1 LLHVQGM
8 EKNRSREEN
17 EQKKFQIMIGEKIA
31 YVEII
36 SLINYICSVEILG
49 QDPIFITRIKDKNNK
64 PCWISIPQGNDEL
77 AAAIG
82 KYIEEYI
89 RSQE

>member
-1 LLHVQGM
+1 M
-8 EKNRSREEN
+8 EKDKPN
-17 EQKKFQIMIGEKIA
+17 ESQQQKIQIVIGEKIA

-36 SLINYICSVEILG
+36 SLMNYIFSVEILG
-49 QDPIFITRIKDKNNK
+49 QDPIFITRIKDPNNN

-77 AAAIG
+77 ATAIG

-89 RSQE
+89 RSHE

>member
-1 LLHVQGM
+1 MWHKIGM
-8 EKNRSREEN
+8 EKDKPN
-17 EQKKFQIMIGEKIA
+17 ESQQQKIQIAIGEKIA

-89 RSQE
+89 FSRE

>member
-1 LLHVQGM
+1 M
-8 EKNRSREEN
+8 EKDKPN
-17 EQKKFQIMIGEKIA
+17 ESQQQKIQIAIGEKIA

-77 AAAIG
+77 AATIG

-89 RSQE
+89 LSGE

>member
-1 LLHVQGM
+1 M
-8 EKNRSREEN
+8 EKDKSKESQQ
-17 EQKKFQIMIGEKIA
+17 QKIKIAIGEKIA
-31 YVEII
+31 YVEVI
-36 SLINYICSVEILG
+36 SFINYICSVEILG
-49 QDPIFITRIKDKNNK
+49 QDPIFITRIKGQNNK

-89 RSQE
+89 PSRE